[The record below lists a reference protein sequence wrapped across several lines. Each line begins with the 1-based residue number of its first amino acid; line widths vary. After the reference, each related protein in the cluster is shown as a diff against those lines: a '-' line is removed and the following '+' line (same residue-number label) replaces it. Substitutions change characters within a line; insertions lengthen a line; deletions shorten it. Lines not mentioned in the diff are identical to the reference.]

1 MQKKKRR
8 YSVLCIL
15 SEMFLRNSE
24 VNPCSK
30 TITNENC
37 PFHPS
42 PRLNDYLVSRR
53 HKKSLH
59 STYTCPSVCLYMCL
73 LCHDSPSVFSFSPI
87 KLHPSPFQLLLL
99 TDRLRL
105 MSPTSGLPLSHRLRA
120 SVQLAPPRRGGC
132 AAVAQ
137 GTLPVRGDFLFAS
150 PGFFVTQ
157 CDVAVRRWKE
167 SIQVI
172 NRKSARFFREHL

>member
-1 MQKKKRR
+1 
-8 YSVLCIL
+8 
-15 SEMFLRNSE
+15 MFLRNSE

-42 PRLNDYLVSRR
+42 PWLNDYLVSHR
-53 HKKSLH
+53 HKNNLH
-59 STYTCPSVCLYMCL
+59 STYTCPSVCLYMRL
-73 LCHDSPSVFSFSPI
+73 LSHDSPSVFSFSPT

-105 MSPTSGLPLSHRLRA
+105 VSTTSGLPLPHRLRA
-120 SVQLAPPRRGGC
+120 SVQLAPPGRGGC

-137 GTLPVRGDFLFAS
+137 GTLPVCGDFLFAS
-150 PGFFVTQ
+150 SGFFVTQ

-167 SIQVI
+167 SMQVI
-172 NRKSARFFREHL
+172 NRESAHFCRERL